1 MYFLALYPT
10 TALCC
15 EQKKEFKTEG
25 RLQDRFVSKHAF
37 FLLSW
42 PLKLDDDLAVLK
54 LPELQGEVQIYVY

>member
-15 EQKKEFKTEG
+15 EQKKEFKTES
-25 RLQDRFVSKHAF
+25 RLQDRFVSKTAF

-42 PLKLDDDLAVLK
+42 PLKLDDLAVLK